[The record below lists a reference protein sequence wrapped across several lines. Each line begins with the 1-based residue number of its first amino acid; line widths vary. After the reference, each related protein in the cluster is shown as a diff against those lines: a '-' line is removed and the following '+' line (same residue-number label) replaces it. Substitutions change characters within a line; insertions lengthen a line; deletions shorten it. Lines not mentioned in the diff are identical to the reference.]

1 MKKIILT
8 ILTGLLLIPLAMS
21 QGHDIGDKATSFNLK
36 NVDGDYVSLDDY
48 NDEKG
53 VILVFTCNHCPYAKA
68 YEQRIIE
75 LDKQYAQKGFPV
87 VAIQPNDPE
96 LVPEDSFEKM
106 KERAEKKNYP
116 FPYLL
121 DEKQDIYKAYGA
133 THTPH
138 LYILENQK
146 GDFIVK
152 YIGTID
158 DNYKDPE
165 QVKKRYAAKAVDAL
179 LKDKEPDPAKTKAI
193 GCTIKDKDK
202 K

>member
-8 ILTGLLLIPLAMS
+8 VLTGLLFVPMVMS
-21 QGHDIGDKATSFNLK
+21 QGYDIGDKATRFKLK
-36 NVDGDYVSLDDY
+36 NVDGSYVSLDDY

-53 VILVFTCNHCPYAKA
+53 VIIVFTCNHCPYAKA

-75 LDKQYAQKGFPV
+75 LDKQYAPKGFPV

-106 KERAEKKNYP
+106 KERSEEKNYP

-121 DEKQDIYKAYGA
+121 DEKQKIYKAYGA

-138 LYILENQK
+138 LYILENQN

-165 QVKKRYAAKAVDAL
+165 QVEKRYAANAVDAL
-179 LKDKEPDPAKTKAI
+179 LDNKEPDPAKTKAI